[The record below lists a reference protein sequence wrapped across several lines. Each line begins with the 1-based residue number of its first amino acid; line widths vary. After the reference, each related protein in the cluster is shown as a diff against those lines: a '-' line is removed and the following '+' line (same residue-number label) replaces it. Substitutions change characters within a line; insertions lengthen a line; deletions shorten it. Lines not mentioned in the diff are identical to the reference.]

1 MNSAIPGVQPP
12 FFALVADRYGLAR
25 AGAALPLALVRVF
38 CEVVDV
44 CAVVGDGYT
53 GKDGNCGAAIR
64 ATLIPADLRGARARA
79 EADSETPFHDP
90 GTVLARIT
98 AASGLALTPDL
109 HSALRAIVEACAVV
123 GDDFAE
129 PGHFGDGIY
138 SAGDTIRSVYGDA

>member
-1 MNSAIPGVQPP
+1 MSSAIPGVQPS
-12 FFALVADRYGLAR
+12 FFELIAGRHGLTP
-25 AGAALPLALVRVF
+25 AGAALSPALVRIF

-53 GKDGNCGAAIR
+53 GKDGNCGDVIR
-64 ATLIPADLRGARARA
+64 ARLIPTDLHGARRRA
-79 EADSETPFHDP
+79 PADSEEPFHDP
-90 GTVLARIT
+90 STVFAGIA
-98 AASGLALTPDL
+98 AASALALTPDL

-129 PGHFGDGIY
+129 PGRFGDGIY